1 MHAHA
6 HTHAHMRA
14 HTHTHTLKTNAS
26 SDFFTRALMWKC
38 EWSIFSRDV
47 YLCLC
52 VSACI
57 YLSAIGGLKT
67 QHLRDE
73 NSFMPGRESM
83 ETVLT
88 AHVLLYVKYSV
99 VLTSPSLHFLLNL
112 CSFFLLLQRVILDMM
127 KAALILFL
135 AHVNRLSESSLVTQL
150 FHPFACPTTLDPRY
164 IYYSFLILENSL
176 LTFVCTTVSVARPL
190 FIYFAIADIIFVF
203 TSLSSEIVTYLAN
216 GIWFRCL
223 CLWYY
228 CFAGGP
234 AVKKCVGQCV
244 CLLFHV
250 SLRALFSSEAC
261 IAHLWSWWWCSK
273 NPPHSHMGNAN
284 EIMNNTK

>member
-1 MHAHA
+1 M
-6 HTHAHMRA
+6 
-14 HTHTHTLKTNAS
+14 
-26 SDFFTRALMWKC
+26 
-38 EWSIFSRDV
+38 
-47 YLCLC
+47 
-52 VSACI
+52 SACI

-164 IYYSFLILENSL
+164 NKVTCDTNSFLILENSL

-216 GIWFRCL
+216 GI
-223 CLWYY
+223 
-228 CFAGGP
+228 
-234 AVKKCVGQCV
+234 
-244 CLLFHV
+244 
-250 SLRALFSSEAC
+250 
-261 IAHLWSWWWCSK
+261 
-273 NPPHSHMGNAN
+273 
-284 EIMNNTK
+284 